1 MICKTELLYH
11 LLNMMLNSSV
21 PSDTTPPVEEY
32 QYFYDNAQ
40 FMTGLICYPIL
51 CIIGLIGNGLAL
63 IVLSQRKMLTS
74 TNVFLSALAVSDT
87 IKLLN
92 DLLYFLVLILGRI
105 HPEAANNMMG
115 YMYPVSHYIFNE
127 AVCVTA
133 WLTVSVAVERYIA
146 VCHATRAKVI
156 CTVSRARFVSVI
168 VFTSMSLLTVPSA
181 LRYTRVK
188 VYDEQISKSI
198 FTIELSNLGKN
209 PRFMLPYMWIQN
221 MLRAFVPLVTLF
233 ILNACIIHA
242 LRKQRA
248 VKGKTASAR
257 NRITTMLISVILV
270 FIICIT
276 PDAIMSMFFRSGYIE
291 EKNLLVKGIR
301 EITDM
306 LLAVNSATNFI
317 VYCAFS
323 KVFRHTFS
331 SIFCRTCVSS
341 ERRDENHSLL
351 STHVVERRK
360 ITNEAVNM
368 SNGTKVTLCDNKPHT
383 YV

>member
-1 MICKTELLYH
+1 MNH
-11 LLNMMLNSSV
+11 S
-21 PSDTTPPVEEY
+21 TPNDVEPPTKDY
-32 QYFYDNAQ
+32 QDFYNNAQ

-51 CIIGLIGNGLAL
+51 CAIGLTGNTLAL
-63 IVLSQRKMLTS
+63 VVLSQRKMITS

-92 DLLYFLVLILGRI
+92 DLLYFLMLILSRT
-105 HPEAANNMMG
+105 HPDIANNMIG

-146 VCHATRAKVI
+146 VCHATRAKVM
-156 CTVSRARFVSVI
+156 CTVSRARLVSVL
-168 VFTSMSLLTVPSA
+168 VFTSMSLLAVPSA
-181 LRYTRVK
+181 LRYTRVR
-188 VYDEQISKSI
+188 VYDNSTNKTRFEIQ
-198 FTIELSNLGKN
+198 LSSLGQN
-209 PRFMLPYMWIQN
+209 PTFMLSYMWIQN
-221 MLRAFVPLVTLF
+221 MLRAVIPLLTLL

-248 VKGKTASAR
+248 VKGKTAAAR
-257 NRITTMLISVILV
+257 NRITTMLISVIIV

-291 EKNLLVKGIR
+291 ERNLMVKGIR

-323 KVFRHTFS
+323 KVFRDTFT
-331 SIFCRTCVSS
+331 SIFCRTCISP
-341 ERRDENHSLL
+341 EHREENHTLL
-351 STHVVERRK
+351 STHAADRRK
-360 ITNEAVNM
+360 ASNVAVNQVNGSKIT
-368 SNGTKVTLCDNKPHT
+368 SNGGPQT